1 MLSITLG
8 LLKDLGP
15 LEITLKKIC
24 PLSNLGSHGGPNYHT
39 FLSKPISQ
47 IRRAF
52 KKILWGFCREFTLMF
67 SGYTFVPIGYTN
79 GEENGFYKSIIL
91 SPPLG
96 TLGDFFDGVLA
107 GILLKRHQLT
117 LF

>member
-1 MLSITLG
+1 
-8 LLKDLGP
+8 
-15 LEITLKKIC
+15 
-24 PLSNLGSHGGPNYHT
+24 
-39 FLSKPISQ
+39 
-47 IRRAF
+47 
-52 KKILWGFCREFTLMF
+52 MF

-79 GEENGFYKSIIL
+79 GEQNGFYKSIIL